1 VALFAALGAACAKA
15 GPESPP
21 PRSPDNQAM
30 AAAQAPV
37 AGLSDG
43 LAKAAMVE
51 DGLTNFTGITTVGLS
66 DGLAKAAMVEAGLTN
81 FTGSTSK

>member
-1 VALFAALGAACAKA
+1 MKRIAIAVALLAALGAACAKA
-15 GPESPP
+15 GPESPR
-21 PRSPDNQAM
+21 PRSPNGQAK

-51 DGLTNFTGITTVGLS
+51 
-66 DGLAKAAMVEAGLTN
+66 AGLTN
-81 FTGSTSK
+81 ISGVQP